1 MKKIERNI
9 NINYLYQSFRCM
21 DITGAIWVLYL
32 AFRGMNLAQIGL
44 LEGIFHGTSILF
56 EIPTGAIADLLG
68 RKRTIILGRVSALIS
83 SIFMIRSND
92 FWGFAVGFVFS
103 AISYNLS
110 SGSEEA
116 LVYDSLKEVG
126 KEEVYMKVSG
136 KINFIIEVMQG
147 VGAFIGAFLAEKSF
161 VLSYLVAMV
170 LGIIAL
176 IIALGFE
183 EPKNENL
190 NKKIDIKSHFKE
202 THRAIVENKR
212 LVFLLVFYPMVFA
225 FSTILYFYGQQYFSD
240 AGYSK
245 IIIAVI
251 FLFNSICGG
260 IGAVLSS
267 KIEKVFN
274 GKTSYIL
281 SSLIAF
287 SMIIFSMGTTEF
299 SVFMFCA
306 VGFFTAILYPINSEA
321 INSLIPSEQ
330 RATLISVQSVGFSV
344 MMVLFFPIAGFM
356 GDLLGIG
363 RTFIILGILLILGV
377 IASILIVKTYSRS
390 EVIYKEE

>member
-1 MKKIERNI
+1 MKKIERNV
-9 NINYLYQSFRCM
+9 NINYLYQSFKCM

-44 LEGIFHGTSILF
+44 LEGVFHGTSILF
-56 EIPTGAIADLLG
+56 EVPTGAIADLLG
-68 RKRTIILGRVSALIS
+68 RKKTIILSRISALVS
-83 SIFMIRSND
+83 SALMLMSNG
-92 FWGFAVGFVFS
+92 FWGFAVAFVFS

-116 LVYDSLKEVG
+116 LIYDSLKEAG
-126 KEEVYMKVSG
+126 KEEGYMKVSG

-147 VGAFIGAFLAEKSF
+147 VGAFIGAFLAETSF
-161 VLSYLVAMV
+161 VLSYLVAMA
-170 LGIIAL
+170 LSIIAL
-176 IIALGFE
+176 TIALGFE

-190 NKKIDIKSHFKE
+190 SEKIDIKSHFKE
-202 THRAIVENKR
+202 TYRAIVDNKR
-212 LVFLLVFYPMVFA
+212 LVFLLIFYPMVFA

-245 IIIAVI
+245 VIIAVI

-267 KIEKVFN
+267 KVQKLFK
-274 GKTSYIL
+274 GKASYIL
-281 SSLIAF
+281 SALIAF
-287 SMIIFSMGTTEF
+287 SMMIFSIYTVEF

-344 MMVLFFPIAGFM
+344 MMVLFFPISGFM
-356 GDLLGIG
+356 GDLIGIG
-363 RTFIILGILLILGV
+363 FTFIVLGILLIVGV
-377 IASILIVKTYSRS
+377 IASSFIVKSYLKSG
-390 EVIYKEE
+390 VICKEE